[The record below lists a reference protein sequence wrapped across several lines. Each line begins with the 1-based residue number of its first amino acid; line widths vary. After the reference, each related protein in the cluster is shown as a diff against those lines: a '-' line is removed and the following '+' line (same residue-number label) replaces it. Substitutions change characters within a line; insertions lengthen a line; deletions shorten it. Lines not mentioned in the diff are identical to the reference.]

1 MLSIINKSQ
10 REMDTGVK
18 NRLIEF
24 IKYKGLATKAF
35 EVRCNLSNGYVASIR
50 SGLGADKLRNVLSE
64 FPELNREWLLYGEG
78 SMLTASNSPT
88 SVPNTPTND
97 LLAGA
102 CVVPVV
108 PVSAQGGSLNDF
120 VVSIRER
127 DCEKIVSPVSDADFA
142 LTVSGESM
150 APEYPN
156 GAIVLVKRINER
168 AFINWGH
175 VHVLDTCNGTV
186 IKRLLPVKD
195 DPSCVTCRSINPD
208 YPEFTVSLRDIYAIY
223 RVVLC
228 MSVK

>member
-1 MLSIINKSQ
+1 M
-10 REMDTGVK
+10 REKMTRFD
-18 NRLIEF
+18 
-24 IKYKGLATKAF
+24 KYMQTKGLNDNKVTID
-35 EVRCNLSNGYVASIR
+35 CNLSQ
-50 SGLGADKLRNVLSE
+50 GLLGQARAGKSDLGNSTVNKILNIYQD
-64 FPELNREWLLYGEG
+64 LNRVWLLTGEG
-78 SMLTASNSPT
+78 SMLTASNSST

>member
-1 MLSIINKSQ
+1 MT
-10 REMDTGVK
+10 RFD
-18 NRLIEF
+18 
-24 IKYKGLATKAF
+24 KYMQTKGLNDNKVTID
-35 EVRCNLSNGYVASIR
+35 CNLSQ
-50 SGLGADKLRNVLSE
+50 GLLGQARAGKSDLGNSTVNKILNIYQD
-64 FPELNREWLLYGEG
+64 LNRVWLLTGEG
-78 SMLTASNSPT
+78 SMLTASNSST